1 MSDAPEWLT
10 LDGEESVVWTGRPRT
25 MSVAG
30 TVART
35 AVLTVLV
42 LVAVGAVWSGAVDN
56 LLGPDLPSVADVL
69 PGGVLPGL
77 AALAVAWL
85 AIRVAWAYLTLVNVD
100 YVLTDRNL
108 YKKTGVASERVK
120 RVGLDRVQ
128 SSSLSKDLLGNLFDY
143 GSLAV
148 STAGGSG
155 VEMVI
160 TDLAGP
166 DELRREL
173 RSLVNE
179 QAGGSAGGGGGDAA
193 LREVL
198 EETREL
204 RETTE
209 SLREV
214 LEG

>member
-10 LDGEESVVWTGRPRT
+10 LDGEESVVWSGRPRT

-30 TVART
+30 TVAGT
-35 AVLTVLV
+35 AVVTILV
-42 LVAVGAVWSGAVDN
+42 LVGVGAVWSGAVDG
-56 LLGPDLPSVADVL
+56 LVGPSVTDLL
-69 PGGVLPGL
+69 PGGVLPAL
-77 AALAVAWL
+77 AALAVVWL
-85 AIRVAWAYLTLVNVD
+85 VARVAWAYLTLVNVD

-128 SSSLSKDLLGNLFDY
+128 SSSLSKDLLGNVFDY
-143 GSLAV
+143 GSVAV

-160 TDLAGP
+160 TDLANP

-173 RSLVNE
+173 RRLVNE
-179 QAGGSAGGGGGDAA
+179 QSGGATGGAGGGDAA
-193 LREVL
+193 LRAVL
-198 EETREL
+198 EEAREL